1 MSLWMVSWAF
11 IGALLAGFL
20 WSGEGRAQDDGQK
33 LYEARCQKCHEL
45 AQPKDYTG
53 AEWGKLMERM
63 AGRFAI
69 KPDEREKILAFLVS
83 HSKDKAVAAV
93 ISAEQQLFEAKC
105 SRCHTLDRIYR
116 EKLTPQGRAHIAF
129 RMREK
134 DPTWISENEAKQIA
148 DFLAK
153 LQLPERVE
161 PVARQDAA
169 TLFDVKCGACHT
181 LERVFAKAPTA
192 KEWKHIVSRMREKSP
207 EWIKPEEAD
216 LILGYLSKI
225 PRPKSP

>member
-1 MSLWMVSWAF
+1 MSVKSLIPVLVC
-11 IGALLAGFL
+11 ALLTGFVWL
-20 WSGEGRAQDDGQK
+20 GECRAQDEGQK

-63 AGRFAI
+63 AGRFSI
-69 KPDEREKILAFLVS
+69 KPDEREKILSFLVA

-93 ISAEQQLFEAKC
+93 MTAEQQLFEAKC
-105 SRCHTLDRIYR
+105 SRCHTLERIYR

-169 TLFDVKCGACHT
+169 TLFDVKCGTCHT
-181 LERVFAKAPTA
+181 LERVFAKTPTV
-192 KEWKHIVSRMREKSP
+192 KDWKHIVSRMQEKSP

-216 LILGYLSKI
+216 LILGYLKKLS
-225 PRPKSP
+225 PPKTP